1 VVESMACGTP
11 VIAFERGSMAEI
23 IRDGSTGFLVDDVDA
38 AVRAVARLDTIDRRR
53 CRDEVET
60 RFTSRRMA
68 DDYLAVYH
76 KILNSVRLED
86 DHGRY

>member
-1 VVESMACGTP
+1 
-11 VIAFERGSMAEI
+11 
-23 IRDGSTGFLVDDVDA
+23 
-38 AVRAVARLDTIDRRR
+38 
-53 CRDEVET
+53 
-60 RFTSRRMA
+60 MA